1 MSDAISHQVV
11 IVGGGTAGVAV
22 AAHLKKFDESGTLD
36 VAVLE
41 PKDVHYYQPGWTL
54 VGAGEMKPKSTWRS
68 MKEVIPEGVTWIHD
82 AVQSFDPDNNSL
94 TTRSGNQISYE
105 YLVVAA
111 GIEIAWDSIP
121 GLQEALQR
129 NMGVV
134 SIYDYDLAPQVWEA
148 IKGFGGGTAIF
159 TQPKPPFKCPG
170 AAQKIAYLADD
181 AWRKRNV
188 RGKIKQMF
196 FSAAPGIFPVKRYAK
211 TLNEVLKRK
220 DIETHFQH
228 HLVAIDIDKKEATLE
243 HVTTGDR
250 QVHAFD
256 FLHVTPPMRP
266 PAFLKESPLADEGG
280 WMNVDKHT
288 LRHLK
293 YPNVY
298 GLGDCASTPNS
309 KTAAAA
315 RSQTYVAV
323 SNLLTAIGGGEGIA
337 AYDGYASCPLTTGY
351 GKLVLAEFDYNLQ
364 PKETFPI
371 DQSKERRSMYYFK
384 KYFLPWYYWNV
395 LLKGGDA
402 QVWPLG

>member
-1 MSDAISHQVV
+1 MAEIITHKIV

-22 AAHLKKFDESGTLD
+22 ASHLRKLEESGTLD
-36 VAVLE
+36 VAIVE

-54 VGAGEMKPKSTWRS
+54 VGAGEMKPKATLRP
-68 MKEVIPEGVTWIHD
+68 MKEVIPPGVTWIQD
-82 AVQSFDPDNNSL
+82 AVASFAPDDNAL
-94 TTRSGNQISYE
+94 VTASGKQIRYE

-111 GIEIAWDSIP
+111 GIEIGWDQIP

-129 NMGVV
+129 HLAV
-134 SIYDYDLAPQVWEA
+134 SIYDYDLAPKVWEA
-148 IKGFGGGTAIF
+148 IKGFSGGTAIF

-181 AWRKRNV
+181 AWRRRNV
-188 RGKIKQMF
+188 RGKTKLMF

-220 DIETHFQH
+220 AIETHFQH
-228 HLVAIDIDKKEATLE
+228 HLVAIEVDKKQAVFEHIATGE
-243 HVTTGDR
+243 R
-250 QVHAFD
+250 QSHPFD

-266 PAFLKESPLADEGG
+266 PAFLKASPLADEAG
-280 WMNVDKHT
+280 WMNVDKYT
-288 LRHLK
+288 LRHPK

-298 GLGDCASTPNS
+298 GLGDCANTPNS
-309 KTAAAA
+309 KTAAAC
-315 RSQTYVAV
+315 RSQTYVVV
-323 SNLLTAIGGGEGIA
+323 SNLLTDLAGGQGIA
-337 AYDGYASCPLTTGY
+337 AYDGYAACPLITGY
-351 GKLVLAEFDYNLQ
+351 GRLVLAEFDYNLQ

-371 DQSKERRSMYYFK
+371 DQSRERRSMYYFK

-402 QVWPLG
+402 PIWPL